1 MKNETFSIAG
11 ASLEIK
17 QKEDTKN
24 HGNAPA
30 KIVTKIDSLGVP
42 IKMLET
48 GDGLNE
54 TQHGSKPIMKLI
66 DDGKKVQPDVRV
78 TSKQGIRNRGGSM
91 GRPLL
96 AGGGAMKKD
105 QRATQEQFPM
115 KVKNLNS
122 MVQIRKKRPKMKYQE
137 RIAMQA

>member
-17 QKEDTKN
+17 QKEEPKN

-30 KIVTKIDSLGVP
+30 KIVTKIDSLVVP

-54 TQHGSKPIMKLI
+54 TQHGSKPIMKLV

-78 TSKQGIRNRGGSM
+78 TSKQGNRLRGGSM
-91 GRPLL
+91 GRPIL
-96 AGGGAMKKD
+96 AGGGALKKD
-105 QRATQEQFPM
+105 QRVTYEQFPM

-122 MVQIRKKRPKMKYQE
+122 MV
-137 RIAMQA
+137 